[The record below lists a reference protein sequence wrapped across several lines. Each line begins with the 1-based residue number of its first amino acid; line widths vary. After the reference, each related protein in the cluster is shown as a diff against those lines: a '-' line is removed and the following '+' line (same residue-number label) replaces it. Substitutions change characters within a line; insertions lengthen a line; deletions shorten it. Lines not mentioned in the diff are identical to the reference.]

1 MVPKKKT
8 GLFKPNP
15 KNPEIRSEDVVSE
28 ADSSYSGGDDLL
40 TEEQVMQ
47 WLQVKKQWLADHRTR
62 VEPIIPHIPLG
73 KHIVYSRRAIQAWLD
88 TLVETRPKWGRNLE
102 AA

>member
-1 MVPKKKT
+1 MVPTKKT

-15 KNPEIRSEDVVSE
+15 KHSEIRSENVVSGV
-28 ADSSYSGGDDLL
+28 DSSYSSDDLL

-47 WLQVKKQWLADHRTR
+47 WLHVKKQWLADHRTR

-73 KHIVYSRRAIQAWLD
+73 KHILYSRKAIQAWVASH
-88 TLVETRPKWGRNLE
+88 VETRPRWGRSRE

>member
-15 KNPEIRSEDVVSE
+15 KHPDIRPEAAVSGV
-28 ADSSYSGGDDLL
+28 DSSYSGDDLL

-47 WLQVKKQWLADHRTR
+47 WLHVKRQWLADHRTR

-73 KHIVYSRRAIQAWLD
+73 KHILYSRKAIQAWLD
-88 TLVETRPKWGRNLE
+88 SRVETRPRWSRRRE